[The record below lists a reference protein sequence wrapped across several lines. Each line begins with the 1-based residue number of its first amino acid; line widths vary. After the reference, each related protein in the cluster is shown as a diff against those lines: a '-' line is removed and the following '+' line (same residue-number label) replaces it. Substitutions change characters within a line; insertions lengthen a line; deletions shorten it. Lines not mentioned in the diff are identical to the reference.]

1 MLLCSFVRSS
11 VPLHP
16 VNETPLRSLVRL
28 LSCLRTKYVPSLV
41 KIHWGMLILD
51 YTPWSIIVPNMRAIG
66 PMTSEEF
73 HLQGEVGR
81 TNERMNTITYIGL
94 YINQTNSDSNVIP
107 LFLFVPPGGWQ
118 WLQINRIVI
127 LFFISLSDIWVK
139 RGCR

>member
-1 MLLCSFVRSS
+1 MSESEIKNKITILFICNHCQPPGGTNKNKGNAKRGISPCLKIWPGDLDLWPWKSIGFHI
-11 VPLHP
+11 L
-16 VNETPLRSLVRL
+16 
-28 LSCLRTKYVPSLV
+28 LRTKYVPSLV

-94 YINQTNSDSNVIP
+94 YINQTNSDSDVI
-107 LFLFVPPGGWQ
+107 
-118 WLQINRIVI
+118 
-127 LFFISLSDIWVK
+127 
-139 RGCR
+139 C